1 MEGTAPASARVRE
14 LTSAPSYGAPPTRA
28 AVRWLRDALELSGR
42 GDAVGVVELGT
53 QRQLAAL
60 TGRSPGTVSKYI
72 GLLGEIVVDSVP
84 VRVDVELL
92 RSTVPCRR
100 AANGS
105 RTASTSSTPGSAS
118 SASQVDLVAAIAGL
132 VDSVTELLAVVQT
145 MCPPPIPEGSDHLRS
160 SVAVPRRV
168 IARQRA
174 TSAPFRRRKWR
185 AAARLSRQ
193 SDRQRVFL
201 LNVLIRRVLTVCLS
215 SRPPR
220 DARRRA
226 RKRRVETARRSTSAP
241 RRLSPALPC

>member
-1 MEGTAPASARVRE
+1 MARRRRE
-14 LTSAPSYGAPPTRA
+14 PPCGGCATRSSC
-28 AVRWLRDALELSGR
+28 SGR

-72 GLLGEIVVDSVP
+72 GLLGAIVVDSVP

-92 RSTVPCRR
+92 LSTVPCRR

-105 RTASTSSTPGSAS
+105 RTASTSSTPAS
-118 SASQVDLVAAIAGL
+118 TAPVPQVDLIAAIAGL
-132 VDSVTELLAVVQT
+132 VDSVTELLAVVQA
-145 MCPPPIPEGSDHLRS
+145 MCPPPIPEGSDHVRS
-160 SVAVPRRV
+160 AAAVPRLV
-168 IARQRA
+168 TARQTRDEA
-174 TSAPFRRRKWR
+174 RRFGDESGAPRRVW
-185 AAARLSRQ
+185 SCQ
-193 SDRQRVFL
+193 SDRQTVL
-201 LNVLIRRVLTVCLS
+201 LLDLLTRRVLTVCLS

-226 RKRRVETARRSTSAP
+226 GKRRVETARRTTPMP